1 MRTIIP
7 FPSIHSVGSG
17 PNGKSRRTLVSFRAP
32 ESTNPAP
39 LEPQSIPEGE
49 TLGATIARLPRAT
62 ALHDDIVGLIHAVRG
77 RFG

>member
-7 FPSIHSVGSG
+7 FPSIHSVGG
-17 PNGKSRRTLVSFRAP
+17 VPVGTGQRALVPFCAS
-32 ESTNPAP
+32 ESTGPSP

-49 TLGATIARLPRAT
+49 TLGATIARLPRAS
-62 ALHDDIVGLIHAVRG
+62 ALHDGIVGLIHAVRG